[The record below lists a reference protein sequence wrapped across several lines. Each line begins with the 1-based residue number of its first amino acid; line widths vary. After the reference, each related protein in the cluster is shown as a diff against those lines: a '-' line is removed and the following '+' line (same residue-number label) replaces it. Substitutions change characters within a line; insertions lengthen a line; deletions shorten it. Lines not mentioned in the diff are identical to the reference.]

1 MSNPDTQ
8 TTSTSTIK
16 VEFLKRIDLLVPI
29 KTPTGEVKS
38 ITLRRPK
45 VSEMVRY
52 QSQAKQLKLDD
63 AEEELLFY
71 ANLSEEKL
79 TMEDIGELDL
89 GDFAKLQRWF
99 RAIQTG
105 A

>member
-1 MSNPDTQ
+1 MSAVETKTAVP
-8 TTSTSTIK
+8 K
-16 VEFLKRIDLLVPI
+16 VELKKTIELLVPI
-29 KTPTGEVKS
+29 KTPAGEFKS

-45 VSEMVRY
+45 VSEMVRF
-52 QSQAKQLKLDD
+52 QSQAKGLKLDD
-63 AEEELLFY
+63 AEEELLIY

-79 TMEDIGELDL
+79 TMEDIGELDF

-99 RAIQTG
+99 RSVQSG

>member
-1 MSNPDTQ
+1 MS
-8 TTSTSTIK
+8 TTETKAAALK
-16 VEFLKRIDLLVPI
+16 VELTKRIELLVPI
-29 KTPTGEVKS
+29 KTPAGEFSS

-52 QSQAKQLKLDD
+52 QSQAKGLKLDD
-63 AEEELLFY
+63 AEEELLIY

-79 TMEDIGELDL
+79 TMEDIGELDF

-99 RAIQTG
+99 RAVQTG

>member
-1 MSNPDTQ
+1 M
-8 TTSTSTIK
+8 TTTTTIELK
-16 VEFLKRIDLLVPI
+16 KRIELLVPI
-29 KTPTGEVKS
+29 KTPAGEVTA

-45 VSEMVRY
+45 VSEMVRF
-52 QSQAKQLKLDD
+52 QSQAKGLKLDD
-63 AEEELLFY
+63 AEEELLIY

-79 TMEDIGELDL
+79 TMEDIGELDF

-99 RAIQTG
+99 RSLQTG

>member
-1 MSNPDTQ
+1 MATTTQ
-8 TTSTSTIK
+8 PTVELKKTIT
-16 VEFLKRIDLLVPI
+16 LLVPI
-29 KTPTGEVKS
+29 KTPAGEITS

-45 VSEMVRY
+45 VSEMVRF
-52 QSQAKQLKLDD
+52 QSQAKDLRLGD
-63 AEEELLFY
+63 AEEELLIY

-79 TMEDIGELDL
+79 TMEDIGELDF

-99 RAIQTG
+99 RSLQTG

>member
-1 MSNPDTQ
+1 MTAVESKI
-8 TTSTSTIK
+8 STLK
-16 VEFLKRIDLLVPI
+16 VELKRTIELLVPI
-29 KTPTGEVKS
+29 KTPTGEISS

-45 VSEMVRY
+45 VSEMVRF

-63 AEEELLFY
+63 AEEELLIY

-79 TMEDIGELDL
+79 TMEDIGELDF